1 MDKPLIH
8 HIAEVKQKILL
19 FEAAREDERNE
30 TRRSE
35 WAAAVRNLQLALAH
49 YELAYQLEQETR
61 VPTLAATAGG
71 SGA

>member
-19 FEAAREDERNE
+19 FEAAREDEPNE

-35 WAAAVRNLQLALAH
+35 WAAAVRNLQLALTH
-49 YELAYQLEQETR
+49 YELAYQLEQDTK
-61 VPTLAATAGG
+61 VPMLAASAG
-71 SGA
+71 

>member
-19 FEAAREDERNE
+19 FEAAREDERND

-35 WAAAVRNLQLALAH
+35 WAAAIRNLQLALAH
-49 YELAYQLEQETR
+49 YELAFKFEQETK
-61 VPTLAATAGG
+61 VPPLSAAAG
-71 SGA
+71 